1 MIRKIIAEN
10 AIYRSDAITGTFL
23 KNGYDEMGLPWSNV
37 YISFCGDKKKTK
49 IAEFA
54 IHESSCKASDMCHE
68 LIPDLLMKAT
78 IDAVVMNEKEWIEIC
93 AYNLQISAYDL
104 QNIELHIFADT
115 NGFHIQNF
123 ISVMCFFGE
132 HCSDKFLKL
141 LQEHLNDIAL
151 FDFQT
156 FTKGLQVGKVNDNI
170 STVRYAIMIISKG
183 EQNPDKFFNLNS
195 YFNPPK
201 I

>member
-78 IDAVVMNEKEWIEIC
+78 IDAVVMNEKEWIESIDWDRGERPSSAALMEYMSINHINGC
-93 AYNLQISAYDL
+93 LQICHIGHGATYL
-104 QNIELHIFADT
+104 LVVNGEEYGNIWLDERTDYGGIEPLL
-115 NGFHIQNF
+115 NEKGERVSF
-123 ISVMCFFGE
+123 ISW
-132 HCSDKFLKL
+132 
-141 LQEHLNDIAL
+141 
-151 FDFQT
+151 
-156 FTKGLQVGKVNDNI
+156 FTEWLDEAVP
-170 STVRYAIMIISKG
+170 M
-183 EQNPDKFFNLNS
+183 
-195 YFNPPK
+195 
-201 I
+201 

>member
-49 IAEFA
+49 IAGFA
-54 IHESSCKASDMCHE
+54 IHESSCK
-68 LIPDLLMKAT
+68 
-78 IDAVVMNEKEWIEIC
+78 
-93 AYNLQISAYDL
+93 
-104 QNIELHIFADT
+104 
-115 NGFHIQNF
+115 
-123 ISVMCFFGE
+123 
-132 HCSDKFLKL
+132 
-141 LQEHLNDIAL
+141 
-151 FDFQT
+151 
-156 FTKGLQVGKVNDNI
+156 
-170 STVRYAIMIISKG
+170 
-183 EQNPDKFFNLNS
+183 QNPDKFFNLNS

>member
-78 IDAVVMNEKEWIEIC
+78 IDASRHTIEW
-93 AYNLQISAYDL
+93 
-104 QNIELHIFADT
+104 
-115 NGFHIQNF
+115 
-123 ISVMCFFGE
+123 
-132 HCSDKFLKL
+132 
-141 LQEHLNDIAL
+141 
-151 FDFQT
+151 
-156 FTKGLQVGKVNDNI
+156 
-170 STVRYAIMIISKG
+170 
-183 EQNPDKFFNLNS
+183 
-195 YFNPPK
+195 
-201 I
+201 

>member
-104 QNIELHIFADT
+104 QNIKLHIFADT

-151 FDFQT
+151 FDFQS
-156 FTKGLQVGKVNDNI
+156 FMKGLVQLCESKVILDHIQKLAPQVMSQHIKGK
-170 STVRYAIMIISKG
+170 K
-183 EQNPDKFFNLNS
+183 
-195 YFNPPK
+195 
-201 I
+201 

>member
-123 ISVMCFFGE
+123 ISVMCFLE
-132 HCSDKFLKL
+132 
-141 LQEHLNDIAL
+141 
-151 FDFQT
+151 
-156 FTKGLQVGKVNDNI
+156 NI
-170 STVRYAIMIISKG
+170 VQIS
-183 EQNPDKFFNLNS
+183 F
-195 YFNPPK
+195 
-201 I
+201 

>member
-10 AIYRSDAITGTFL
+10 AIYRSDATTGTFL
-23 KNGYDEMGLPWSNV
+23 KNGYDEMGLPWSDV

-49 IAEFA
+49 IAGFA

-78 IDAVVMNEKEWIEIC
+78 IDAVVMNEKEWLEIC

-123 ISVMCFFGE
+123 ISVMCFFRE

-141 LQEHLNDIAL
+141 LQKHLNDIAL
-151 FDFQT
+151 FDFQS
-156 FTKGLQVGKVNDNI
+156 FMKGLVQLCESKVVLDLIQKLAPQVMSQHIEGK
-170 STVRYAIMIISKG
+170 K
-183 EQNPDKFFNLNS
+183 
-195 YFNPPK
+195 
-201 I
+201 

>member
-49 IAEFA
+49 IAGFA

-78 IDAVVMNEKEWIEIC
+78 IDA
-93 AYNLQISAYDL
+93 
-104 QNIELHIFADT
+104 ADA
-115 NGFHIQNF
+115 GG
-123 ISVMCFFGE
+123 S
-132 HCSDKFLKL
+132 L
-141 LQEHLNDIAL
+141 
-151 FDFQT
+151 
-156 FTKGLQVGKVNDNI
+156 
-170 STVRYAIMIISKG
+170 
-183 EQNPDKFFNLNS
+183 
-195 YFNPPK
+195 
-201 I
+201 

>member
-54 IHESSCKASDMCHE
+54 IHESSCKVSDMCHE

-78 IDAVVMNEKEWIEIC
+78 IDAVVMNETEWIEIC
-93 AYNLQISAYDL
+93 AYDLRISAYVL
-104 QNIELHIFADT
+104 QNIEQHESPVHIFADT

-123 ISVMCFFGE
+123 ISAMCFFGE
-132 HCSDKFLKL
+132 HCSDKFLNL
-141 LQEHLNDIAL
+141 LQKHLNDIVL
-151 FDFQT
+151 FDFQS
-156 FTKGLQVGKVNDNI
+156 FMKGLVQLCESKVILDHIQKLAPQVMTQHIEGK
-170 STVRYAIMIISKG
+170 K
-183 EQNPDKFFNLNS
+183 
-195 YFNPPK
+195 
-201 I
+201 

>member
-23 KNGYDEMGLPWSNV
+23 KNGYDEMGLPWSDV

-49 IAEFA
+49 IAGFA

-78 IDAVVMNEKEWIEIC
+78 IDAVVMNEKEWLEIC

-104 QNIELHIFADT
+104 QNIELHILLTPMA
-115 NGFHIQNF
+115 F
-123 ISVMCFFGE
+123 IFR
-132 HCSDKFLKL
+132 
-141 LQEHLNDIAL
+141 
-151 FDFQT
+151 
-156 FTKGLQVGKVNDNI
+156 I
-170 STVRYAIMIISKG
+170 S
-183 EQNPDKFFNLNS
+183 
-195 YFNPPK
+195 
-201 I
+201 